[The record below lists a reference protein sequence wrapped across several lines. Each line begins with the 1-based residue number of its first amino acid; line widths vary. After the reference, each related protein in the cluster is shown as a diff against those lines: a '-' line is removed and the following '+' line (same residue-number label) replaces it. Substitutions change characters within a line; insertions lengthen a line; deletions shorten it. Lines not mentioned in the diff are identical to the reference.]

1 MLHHIRNYRIFDR
14 ADNATPAVIAAL
26 STMEDGDTL
35 CLDGETLHLYPD
47 GAHRAFYAIS
57 NNDAGDKPIAFP
69 LIGRKNITVDG
80 AGARLVFHGQI
91 LPFAIDRS
99 ENITVKNLTVDYS
112 SPYYAQPH
120 IIASDA
126 DGVLL
131 HFDSPECGCRVVDG
145 CFCFYS
151 RNDGW
156 EQICEAP
163 LVLEF
168 TPALVRG
175 QPLMHKTNAEA
186 VPSADKPPYF
196 PYCGAPKD
204 HGFLGGMFRDVTLTE
219 VAPDTVRMNGNL
231 GFVHDVG
238 DILIMTHAS
247 REFPGIFLTDT
258 KDTVIENV
266 RLTYTSSMGVIA
278 QMSENITLEGV
289 VAEVEEGSK
298 RILSVNADA
307 THFVNCRGFIRMNNC
322 RYTNMMDDACN
333 IHGIYGIA
341 CGMADEKT
349 VTVAFGH
356 HQQEGIRFVKP
367 GDTVAVI
374 DRSETRIVAKL
385 NIASSELVSMKE
397 LRIATAD
404 ALPEAVRALDFA
416 SGDIL
421 IENLS
426 TAPDVTVTNCISG
439 YNRPR
444 GYLLSSAGK
453 IVIDNCT
460 FYNMNCALQI
470 GCEMC
475 DWYESGAVTDVT
487 VTNCHFD
494 NSAYAGGVAIHIEPR
509 LVKLPEIPFQGRIVI
524 ENNRITQC
532 HPRILHAVSV
542 KELVYKNNV
551 FEADATLPAHGAN
564 GETGITAAHCGT
576 VEIETE

>member
-1 MLHHIRNYRIFDR
+1 MLHHIQSYRIFDR
-14 ADNATPAVIAAL
+14 ADNSTPAVIAAL

-47 GAHRAFYAIS
+47 GAHTAFYAIS
-57 NNDAGDKPIAFP
+57 NNDPGDKPIAFP
-69 LIGRKNITVDG
+69 MIGRKDITVDG
-80 AGARLVFHGQI
+80 AGARLIFHGQI
-91 LPFAIDRS
+91 LPVVIDRS

-120 IIASDA
+120 ILEADA
-126 DGVLL
+126 DSVLL

-145 CFCFYS
+145 RFCFYS
-151 RNDGW
+151 RIDRW

-163 LVLEF
+163 LALEF
-168 TPALVRG
+168 TPELVKG
-175 QPLMHKTNAEA
+175 QPLMHQTNAKA
-186 VPSADKPPYF
+186 VPCADKPPYF

-219 VAPDTVRMNGNL
+219 TAPDTVRMCGNF

-266 RLTYTSSMGVIA
+266 RLTYTSSMGIIA

-289 VAEVEEGSK
+289 VAEVEEGSH

-307 THFVNCRGFIRMNNC
+307 THFVNCRGYIRMNNC

-341 CGMADEKT
+341 KGMTDAKT
-349 VTVAFGH
+349 VTVGFGH
-356 HQQEGIRFVKP
+356 HQQEGIRFVHA
-367 GDTVAVI
+367 GDTVAII
-374 DRSETRIVAKL
+374 DRTQTKVVAEL
-385 NIASSELVSMKE
+385 QITASELISMQE
-397 LRIATAD
+397 LRISTENV
-404 ALPEAVRALDFA
+404 LPDAVRSLDFT

-426 TAPDVTVTNCISG
+426 TAPDVTVTGCVSG

-444 GYLLSSAGK
+444 GFLLSSAGK
-453 IVIDNCT
+453 IVIDSCT

-470 GCEMC
+470 GCEMR

-487 VTNCHFD
+487 VKNCNFD

-509 LVKLPEIPFQGRIVI
+509 LVTFPEIPFQGKINI
-524 ENNRITQC
+524 ENNRFTQC
-532 HPRILHAVSV
+532 HPRIMHAVSV
-542 KELVYKNNV
+542 RELTYKGNV
-551 FEADATLPAHGAN
+551 FVSDPTLPPHSAN
-564 GETGITAAHCGT
+564 GETGITHAHCGKVT
-576 VEIETE
+576 IA